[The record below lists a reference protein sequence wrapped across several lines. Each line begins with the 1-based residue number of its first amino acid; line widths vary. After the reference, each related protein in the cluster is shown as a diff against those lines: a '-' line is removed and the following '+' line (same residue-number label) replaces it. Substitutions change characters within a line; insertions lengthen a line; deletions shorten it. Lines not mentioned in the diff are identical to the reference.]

1 MPLTKRKLVLKFL
14 LLIILV
20 TIPIAM
26 VFIAKSGYVLNE
38 HPAISHALIILALC
52 LGVALAVID
61 PVPFKHIKKTK

>member
-1 MPLTKRKLVLKFL
+1 
-14 LLIILV
+14 
-20 TIPIAM
+20 M